1 MCKIISVISC
11 KGGVGKTTSAVN
23 VSSYMQM
30 QGKKVC
36 VVDLDPQHNLSKHFG
51 ILPGHLAHRPTI
63 YDLLS
68 ATIEE
73 AEDNEVENLVKQ
85 SIIHSTTVDVIPSTT
100 KLSVLEKVMPTVT
113 CRERLLEQVLSY
125 IKENY
130 DYIFLDCHPG
140 LDIFSEN
147 ALTASDSVLLP
158 VEAHILS
165 SDGLDQVEK
174 MIRTVQKRLNKNLKI
189 EGVIITKYQGHTNYC
204 KQISELIARDFGDH
218 IHIFDSYIKYAI
230 KVAEAPVFGI
240 SLHEY
245 APNIDAAKAYADIA
259 CEVMRCG

>member
-23 VSSYMQM
+23 ISSYMRM

-36 VVDLDPQHNLSKHFG
+36 AVDLDPQHNLSKHFG
-51 ILPGHLAHRPTI
+51 IHPGHLVGRPTI
-63 YDLLS
+63 YTLLN
-68 ATIEE
+68 AAIED
-73 AEDNEVENLVKQ
+73 AEDDEMENLIKQ
-85 SIIHSTTVDVIPSTT
+85 SIIHSTTVDVIPSTA
-100 KLSVLEKVMPTVT
+100 KLSSLEKVMPTVT
-113 CRERLLEQVLSY
+113 CRERLLEHILSF
-125 IKENY
+125 IKEDY

-140 LDIFSEN
+140 LDMFSEN

-165 SDGLDQVEK
+165 TDGLDQVER
-174 MIRTVQKRLNKNLKI
+174 MIRMVQRRLNENLKI
-189 EGVIITKYQGHTNYC
+189 EGVIITKYQGHTKYC
-204 KQISELIARDFGDH
+204 QQISDLVARDFGDH
-218 IHIFDSYIKYAI
+218 IRIFDSYIKYAI

-245 APNIDAAKAYADIA
+245 APNTDAAKAYADIA